1 MTGMSRLA
9 LWSAQ
14 GFGVGRI
21 PWAPGTFGTLLA
33 IPLFLVLAP
42 LGFVWYASVVGLLFL
57 AGVWLCGVADQVLG
71 TTDHGSIVWDEIVGY
86 LVTMLAAPHGWSWI
100 LGGFV
105 LFRLF
110 DIWKPWPIRLIERR
124 VGGGLGVMLDD
135 LIAAAFA
142 WIALQLIAQ
151 LVLR

>member
-1 MTGMSRLA
+1 MSRLA

-14 GFGVGRI
+14 GFGVGRM

-33 IPLFLVLAP
+33 IPLYLALSP
-42 LGFVWYASVVGLLFL
+42 LGLAWYALVVALLFL
-57 AGVWLCGVADQVLG
+57 VGVWLCGVADQVLG
-71 TTDHGSIVWDEIVGY
+71 TSDHGSIVWDEIVGY
-86 LVTMLAAPHGWSWI
+86 LVTMLAAPGGWSWI
-100 LGGFV
+100 VGGFV

-142 WIALQLIAQ
+142 WVALQLVAQ
-151 LVLR
+151 VVLR

>member
-1 MTGMSRLA
+1 M
-9 LWSAQ
+9 
-14 GFGVGRI
+14 

-33 IPLFLVLAP
+33 IPLYLALSP
-42 LGFVWYASVVGLLFL
+42 LGLAWYALVVALLFL
-57 AGVWLCGVADQVLG
+57 VGVWLCGVADQVLG
-71 TTDHGSIVWDEIVGY
+71 TSDHGSIVWDEIVGY
-86 LVTMLAAPHGWSWI
+86 LVTMLAAPGGWSWI
-100 LGGFV
+100 VGGFV

-142 WIALQLIAQ
+142 WVALQLVAQ
-151 LVLR
+151 VVLR

>member
-14 GFGVGRI
+14 GFGAGRI

-33 IPLFLVLAP
+33 IPLYFVLAP
-42 LGFVWYASVVGLLFL
+42 LGFVWYASVVALLFL

-86 LVTMLAAPHGWSWI
+86 LVTMLAAPGGWSWI
-100 LGGFV
+100 VGGFV

-151 LVLR
+151 LVMR